1 MYLER
6 EKKLA
11 QKMGTQHT
19 KLKIFLCEKFVSLT
33 IVTWTNNCYL
43 YNLLLCNYQDPKL
56 LKDLYLNLLQFTY
69 PSTKKVLKNYYER
82 TADNWWYNLTWFFLT
97 LTLHTLLFPNYCN
110 LVSELLPILI
120 QFENYYYRAKQ
131 TKQKSKKLIF
141 THTRFFFT
149 TKPLL
154 YYMLLLSTNS

>member
-1 MYLER
+1 
-6 EKKLA
+6 
-11 QKMGTQHT
+11 MGTQHT

-56 LKDLYLNLLQFTY
+56 LKGLYLNLLQFTY

-97 LTLHTLLFPNYCN
+97 LTLHYTLLFPNYCN

>member
-1 MYLER
+1 MYLEK
-6 EKKLA
+6 KKLA

-19 KLKIFLCEKFVSLT
+19 KLKICLCEKFGLFNNCNVD
-33 IVTWTNNCYL
+33 NNCYL

-97 LTLHTLLFPNYCN
+97 LTLHATVSKLLQSGLGIITDSNTIWK
-110 LVSELLPILI
+110 LLLPRKS
-120 QFENYYYRAKQ
+120 NK
-131 TKQKSKKLIF
+131 TKSKNWSL
-141 THTRFFFT
+141 HTLVF
-149 TKPLL
+149 L
-154 YYMLLLSTNS
+154 YYQTLTILHVTIVNK

>member
-1 MYLER
+1 MYLEK
-6 EKKLA
+6 KKLA

-56 LKDLYLNLLQFTY
+56 LKGLYLNLLQFTY

-97 LTLHTLLFPNYCN
+97 LTLHATVSKLLQSGLGIITDSNTIWK
-110 LVSELLPILI
+110 LLLPRKT
-120 QFENYYYRAKQ
+120 NK
-131 TKQKSKKLIF
+131 TKKQKTDLY
-141 THTRFFFT
+141 THSFF
-149 TKPLL
+149 L
-154 YYMLLLSTNS
+154 YYQTLTILHVTIVNK